1 MILERGSRYMDIK
14 KIIMIVITTFVFT
27 ALIIPIVKKIA
38 AHIGAMDIPNERKVH
53 AKPMPRL
60 GGLGIFSGFLIG
72 YMIFGQ
78 PTLRM
83 NAILIASFIVI
94 ITGIIDD
101 IKPIKAS
108 IKLLGQI
115 AAALVI
121 AFYGDILLKDLTAF
135 GLYFNFGFMTYP
147 MTILFI
153 VGCINA
159 LNFIDGL
166 DGLIGGI
173 SSIFFLTIGIISYSL
188 GKNDYLEILIIFLT
202 LGSSLGFLYHNFY
215 PAKIFAGDSGSM
227 FLGLIIA
234 IISLLGF
241 KGTAL
246 TSLFIPMLIL
256 SIPIIDTFF
265 AIVRRLLKHQ
275 PIYMP
280 DKQHLHH
287 QLLKM
292 NFSHRNTVL
301 IIYLITCLLA
311 TSSIVY
317 ALVSSSIGIIMY
329 FIFLTI
335 IISFMIKTTII
346 NKDK

>member
-1 MILERGSRYMDIK
+1 MDIK
-14 KIIMIVITTFVFT
+14 QIITIILSTFIFT
-27 ALIIPIVKKIA
+27 AGIIPIIKKIA
-38 AHIGAMDIPNERKVH
+38 IHINAIDKPNNRKIH
-53 AKPMPRL
+53 KKPMPRL
-60 GGLGIFSGFLIG
+60 GGLGIFSGFLFG
-72 YMIFGQ
+72 YVIFGQ

-83 NAILIASFIVI
+83 NAILISSFVIV

-101 IKPIKAS
+101 IKPLRAS
-108 IKLLGQI
+108 IKLIGQI
-115 AAALVI
+115 IAALII
-121 AFYGDILLKDLTAF
+121 ALYGNILLKDITAF
-135 GLYFNFGFMTYP
+135 GFYVDFGSVTYIV
-147 MTILFI
+147 TILFI
-153 VGCINA
+153 VSCINA

-166 DGLIGGI
+166 DGLMGGI
-173 SSIFFLTIGIISYSL
+173 SAIFFLTIGIISYNL
-188 GKNDYLEILIIFLT
+188 FTNNLEMVIIFT
-202 LGSSLGFLYHNFY
+202 ILGSTLGFLWHNFY

-256 SIPIIDTFF
+256 TIPIIDTSF
-265 AIVRRLLKHQ
+265 AILRRLIKRQ

-301 IIYLITCLLA
+301 LIYFMTLLLAITSIIYALINP
-311 TSSIVY
+311 
-317 ALVSSSIGIIMY
+317 SIGMIMY
-329 FIFLTI
+329 FVFLTI
-335 IISFMIKTTII
+335 IIGFMIKTTVFS
-346 NKDK
+346 KEK